1 MSVFTSAGPKRL
13 FGFAAFA
20 AVCLTLIFLSGCGHR
35 CGCNK
40 CKSSSSCNTCKTCGV
55 SDASTCTTCNQYAN
69 VGTAPQ
75 TLSESTAYQTPSTYN
90 SSTTYSGTNTSFDRV
105 GDSQN
110 LPVFSAPITTAVTP
124 PAYIPP
130 APPIQQASVIPDA
143 QVRGGGQY
151 HTLAQGETI
160 YALSRKYGVKPKTI
174 LDANHFSDPNH
185 LAVGTRVYIPA
196 N

>member
-20 AVCLTLIFLSGCGHR
+20 AVCVTLLFLSGCGHH

-40 CKSSSSCNTCKTCGV
+40 CNSCNTCNTCKTCGV

-75 TLSESTAYQTPSTYN
+75 TLSEPSSAYNTSSTY
-90 SSTTYSGTNTSFDRV
+90 TGTNTSYERV

-110 LPVFSAPITTAVTP
+110 LPVFSAPITPTVVPPVYTPPVTP
-124 PAYIPP
+124 PV
-130 APPIQQASVIPDA
+130 QQAALIPDP

-160 YALSRKYGVKPKTI
+160 YALSRKYGVKPKSI
-174 LDANHFSDPNH
+174 IEANHFSDPNH
-185 LAVGTRVYIPA
+185 LAIGTRVYIPT